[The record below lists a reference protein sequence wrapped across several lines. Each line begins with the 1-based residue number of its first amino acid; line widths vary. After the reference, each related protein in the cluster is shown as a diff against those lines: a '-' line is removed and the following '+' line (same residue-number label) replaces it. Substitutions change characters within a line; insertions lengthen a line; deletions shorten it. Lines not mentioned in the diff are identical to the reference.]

1 MRERNAGN
9 YVVALESQHKQTKS
23 TVSILQYGA
32 ILCSDHHTQV
42 QIAGMSLNEN
52 NLTENKI
59 LQGKKTEKEKISASH
74 KT

>member
-1 MRERNAGN
+1 M
-9 YVVALESQHKQTKS
+9 VALESQHKQTKS

-32 ILCSDHHTQV
+32 ILCSDHNTRV

-52 NLTENKI
+52 NLTENNI

>member
-23 TVSILQYGA
+23 TVSILQYGT
-32 ILCSDHHTQV
+32 ILCSDHHTRV